1 MLNSQVV
8 VNEVYNE
15 MVALRVRDTVRSDSA
30 RLSCAIR
37 SVGSRRK
44 VRLVE
49 IEQALDQA
57 MAYRR
62 MM

>member
-1 MLNSQVV
+1 MLSSQAI

-15 MVALRVRDTVRSDSA
+15 IVSLRVRDIVRNDSA

-37 SVGSRRK
+37 TIGSRRK

-57 MAYRR
+57 LAYRR